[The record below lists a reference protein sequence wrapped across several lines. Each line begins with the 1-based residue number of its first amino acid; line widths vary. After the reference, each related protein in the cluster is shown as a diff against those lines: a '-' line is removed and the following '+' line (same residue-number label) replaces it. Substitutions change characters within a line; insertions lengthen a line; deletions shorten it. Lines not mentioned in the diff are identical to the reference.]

1 MITIPKNL
9 IKQII
14 EGEKSQQELELFIL
28 NNFNM
33 MDIIKAFAE
42 ILLTSDTVKPQ
53 ITVTPE
59 EYNSIVSLF
68 KVKGQR
74 VLEDGTIT
82 EEKRGRKKKGEQ
94 NNERN
99 HQ

>member
-9 IKQII
+9 IKQIL

-42 ILLTSDTVKPQ
+42 LLLTSDTVKPQ

-59 EYNSIVSLF
+59 EYNAIVTLF

-94 NNERN
+94 
-99 HQ
+99 

>member
-9 IKQII
+9 IKQVL
-14 EGEKSQQELELFIL
+14 EGEKKQEELELFIL

-42 ILLTSDTVKPQ
+42 LLLTSDTVKPQ

-59 EYNSIVSLF
+59 EYNSIISLF

-94 NNERN
+94 
-99 HQ
+99 

>member
-9 IKQII
+9 IKQVL
-14 EGEKSQQELELFIL
+14 EGEKNQQELELFIL

-42 ILLTSDTVKPQ
+42 LLLTSDTVKPQ

-59 EYNSIVSLF
+59 EYNSIISLF

-74 VLEDGTIT
+74 VLEDGTIA
-82 EEKRGRKKKGEQ
+82 EETRGRKKKGEQ
-94 NNERN
+94 
-99 HQ
+99 

>member
-9 IKQII
+9 IKQVI
-14 EGEKSQQELELFIL
+14 EGEKNQQELELFIL

-42 ILLTSDTVKPQ
+42 LLLTSDTVKPQ

-74 VLEDGTIT
+74 VLEDGTVT
-82 EEKRGRKKKGEQ
+82 EEKRGRKRKGEQ
-94 NNERN
+94 
-99 HQ
+99 

>member
-9 IKQII
+9 IKQVL
-14 EGEKSQQELELFIL
+14 EGEKKQEELELFIL

-33 MDIIKAFAE
+33 MDIIKAFGE
-42 ILLTSDTVKPQ
+42 LLLTSDTVKPQ
-53 ITVTPE
+53 ITVTQE

-74 VLEDGTIT
+74 VMEDGTIT

-94 NNERN
+94 
-99 HQ
+99 

>member
-14 EGEKSQQELELFIL
+14 EGEKTQQELELFIL

-42 ILLTSDTVKPQ
+42 LLLTSDTVKPQ

-82 EEKRGRKKKGEQ
+82 EEKRGRKRKGEQ
-94 NNERN
+94 
-99 HQ
+99 

>member
-9 IKQII
+9 IKQVL
-14 EGEKSQQELELFIL
+14 EGEKNQQELELFIL

-42 ILLTSDTVKPQ
+42 LLLTSDTVKPQ

-74 VLEDGTIT
+74 VLEDGTVT
-82 EEKRGRKKKGEQ
+82 EEKRGRKRKGEQ
-94 NNERN
+94 
-99 HQ
+99 

>member
-14 EGEKSQQELELFIL
+14 EGEKTQQELELFIL

-42 ILLTSDTVKPQ
+42 LLLRQAT
-53 ITVTPE
+53 
-59 EYNSIVSLF
+59 L
-68 KVKGQR
+68 
-74 VLEDGTIT
+74 L
-82 EEKRGRKKKGEQ
+82 
-94 NNERN
+94 N
-99 HQ
+99 HK